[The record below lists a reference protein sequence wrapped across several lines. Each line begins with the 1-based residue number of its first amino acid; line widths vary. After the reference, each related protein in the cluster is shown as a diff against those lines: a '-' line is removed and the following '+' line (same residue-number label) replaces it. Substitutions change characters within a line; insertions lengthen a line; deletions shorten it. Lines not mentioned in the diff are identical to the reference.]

1 MRNIDLPVFRSCTS
15 ALHFAVGELS
25 EQFIQINVY
34 ILIRILCM
42 PPCKWHFDIR
52 TTDTYNLSVICGV
65 TDQNGLWMKSKNSIA
80 NEF

>member
-1 MRNIDLPVFRSCTS
+1 M
-15 ALHFAVGELS
+15 
-25 EQFIQINVY
+25 
-34 ILIRILCM
+34 LCM

-52 TTDTYNLSVICGV
+52 TTDTYNLNVICGV